1 MSGGMITS
9 DFAMLTAQLLEI
21 LRAHEGMRVFSPRN
35 EAGEV
40 TEHILLPKA
49 SLKLLDAAEEYQKTG
64 DFKKVVSTV
73 EKMDDYDMMIS
84 GRVLQEILVQAGLA
98 EAHHRLRTFKNSVS
112 SEVQG
117 VTNTEDSSVVSFIGT
132 FEKLVQKGIKP
143 ADIREAII
151 NQKIELVLT
160 AHPTEA
166 QRRSALKKHEQML
179 QQMKVHD
186 AKDQLTPGQLAGLY
200 DKIKAIQWSCW
211 RTNTVRRTRPTP
223 EGEARNG
230 MLVIEE
236 TVWKAVPEHY
246 RRLDRCLTRIGASPL
261 PFDASILKMSSW
273 MGGDRDGN
281 PNVTW
286 EVTKKVV
293 TLLRW
298 RVVELY
304 YREVDELLYEL
315 SMDGE
320 VNEEMRAEVEA
331 VSSMWTASAPGS
343 KVCKPDARSG
353 VHWNFHTGVA
363 EDEPYRRLLMAIRR
377 RCWRTKVSMEALY
390 MGKQNDPDFEKEVL
404 TSTEELARPL
414 EIMYRSLIEQ
424 GDEIVA
430 NGRLLDLIR
439 RVRTF
444 GISMACLDVR
454 QESDRHSE
462 VMDTLT
468 SFLGLGKFTEWTEQ
482 ERCDW
487 LVKEIESKRP
497 LLAPD
502 MPMSDIVK
510 EILDTY
516 KIIAELPSEALGAY
530 VISMSRATSDIL
542 TVCLLQKV
550 GGVKKMM
557 RVAPLFET
565 REDLI
570 NAPKVIDAALTVQ
583 WYKDHVQGKQ
593 EVMLGYSDSV
603 KDAGKFASTW
613 ELHRAMEN
621 LLEVGK
627 KHGVQITFFH
637 GRGGSIGRGGGP
649 PNFILQAQPAG
660 SLQNGHLR
668 LTIQGE
674 TIGRHFPSDEVAERT
689 LEQYSTA
696 ILEHTL
702 APPPLPKPEFRAAMQ
717 ELSDL
722 SAEHYQK
729 TVFKSDGEIFVRFFH
744 TFTPTSELGQMNIG
758 SRPAKRRSYGGI
770 DTLRAIPWI
779 FAWTQT
785 RLLLPVWLGNGLA
798 LQKYIDAGKLPL
810 LQQMYEEWPF
820 FRSMLDLI
828 DVELG
833 KSSPMITEHYESK
846 TVQQDA
852 DLKKLGAD
860 LRAGLQQM
868 IDNILKVKGASE
880 LLSQE
885 PNLKAAITMRKPY
898 LDTAHAIQAEV
909 LKRLRSTEGEVPV
922 ELRDAMII
930 TIQGIAAGMQN
941 TG

>member
-1 MSGGMITS
+1 MSGGTITA
-9 DFAMLTAQLLEI
+9 DFAMLTTQLLEI

-35 EAGEV
+35 SSGVME
-40 TEHILLPKA
+40 EHILLPKPA
-49 SLKLLDAAEEYQKTG
+49 LKLLDAAQEYQMKG
-64 DFKKVVSTV
+64 DFKCVLDVV

-98 EAHHRLRTFKNSVS
+98 EAHHRLRTFKTSVS

-132 FEKLVQKGIKP
+132 FQKLVQKGIKP
-143 ADIREAII
+143 DAIREAMI

-186 AKDQLTPGQLAGLY
+186 GKDQLTPGQLVQLY

-246 RRLDRCLTRIGASPL
+246 RRLDRCLKRIGAAEL
-261 PFDASILKMSSW
+261 PFDASLLKMSSW

-298 RVVELY
+298 RIVELY

-315 SMDGE
+315 SMQGE
-320 VNEEMRAEVEA
+320 TNDEMRAEVEA
-331 VSSMWTASAPGS
+331 VSSMWASSAPGS
-343 KVCKPDARSG
+343 KVCRPDARSG

-390 MGKQNDPDFEKEVL
+390 LGKPNDPDFEKEVI
-404 TSTEELARPL
+404 TSVEELARPL
-414 EIMYRSLIEQ
+414 EVMYRSLIES

-468 SFLGLGKFTEWTEQ
+468 SFLDLGKFSEWTEK

-497 LLAPD
+497 LLPED

-516 KIIAELPSEALGAY
+516 KIISELPSEALGAY

-542 TVCLLQKV
+542 AVCLLQKL
-550 GGVKKMM
+550 GGVKQPM

-570 NAPKVIDAALTVQ
+570 NAPKVIDAALSVP
-583 WYKDHVQGKQ
+583 WYKTHVQGKQ

-627 KHGVQITFFH
+627 KHGVAITFFH

-649 PNFILQAQPAG
+649 PNLILLAQPAG

-674 TIGRHFPSDEVAERT
+674 TIGRHFPSCEVAERT

-696 ILEHTL
+696 VLEHTL
-702 APPPLPKPEFRAAMQ
+702 SPPPLPKPEFRAAMQ
-717 ELSDL
+717 ELSDI
-722 SAEHYQK
+722 SAAHYQE
-729 TVFKSDGEIFVRFFH
+729 TVFKSEGEIFVRFFH
-744 TFTPTSELGQMNIG
+744 TFTPTAELGQMNIG

-798 LQKYIDAGKLPL
+798 LQKYIDDGKLPL
-810 LQQMYEEWPF
+810 LQQMYKEWPF

-833 KSSPMITEHYESK
+833 KASPMITEHYESK
-846 TVQQDA
+846 TLQDD
-852 DLKKLGAD
+852 DLKKLGAG

-868 IDNILKVKGASE
+868 IQNILKVKGTTE
-880 LLSQE
+880 LLSGE

-909 LKRLRSTEGEVPV
+909 LKRLRGTEGEVSTD
-922 ELRDAMII
+922 LRDAMVIS
-930 TIQGIAAGMQN
+930 IQGIAAGMQN

>member
-1 MSGGMITS
+1 
-9 DFAMLTAQLLEI
+9 
-21 LRAHEGMRVFSPRN
+21 
-35 EAGEV
+35 
-40 TEHILLPKA
+40 
-49 SLKLLDAAEEYQKTG
+49 
-64 DFKKVVSTV
+64 
-73 EKMDDYDMMIS
+73 
-84 GRVLQEILVQAGLA
+84 
-98 EAHHRLRTFKNSVS
+98 
-112 SEVQG
+112 
-117 VTNTEDSSVVSFIGT
+117 
-132 FEKLVQKGIKP
+132 
-143 ADIREAII
+143 
-151 NQKIELVLT
+151 
-160 AHPTEA
+160 
-166 QRRSALKKHEQML
+166 
-179 QQMKVHD
+179 
-186 AKDQLTPGQLAGLY
+186 
-200 DKIKAIQWSCW
+200 
-211 RTNTVRRTRPTP
+211 
-223 EGEARNG
+223 
-230 MLVIEE
+230 
-236 TVWKAVPEHY
+236 
-246 RRLDRCLTRIGASPL
+246 
-261 PFDASILKMSSW
+261 

-286 EVTKKVV
+286 SVTQKVV

-298 RVVELY
+298 RIVELY

-315 SMDGE
+315 SMTGE
-320 VNEEMRAEVEA
+320 TNEEMMKEVEA
-331 VSSMWTASAPGS
+331 VSSMWPSSDKGS
-343 KVCKPDARSG
+343 KVCRPSEKSG

-363 EDEPYRRLLMAIRR
+363 EDATLQWTPALHETGEARVGVEHGRVQDEPYRRLLMAIRR

-390 MGKQNDPDFEKEVL
+390 LGKQADPEFQKEVI
-404 TSTEELARPL
+404 TSAEDPASAEPPKEARASTLVATPSNLLAMAAQELARPL

-424 GDEIVA
+424 GDELVA

-468 SFLGLGKFTEWTEQ
+468 SFLDLGKFTEWTEQ
-482 ERCDW
+482 QRCEW
-487 LVKEIESKRP
+487 LEIESKRP
-497 LLAPD
+497 LLPDD

-516 KIIAELPSEALGAY
+516 KIISELPSEALGAY

-542 TVCLLQKV
+542 AVCLLQKL

-570 NAPKVIDAALTVQ
+570 NAPKVIDAALSVG
-583 WYKDHVQGKQ
+583 WYKNHVQGKQ

-613 ELHRAMEN
+613 ELHCAMEN

-627 KHGVQITFFH
+627 KHGVAITFFH
-637 GRGGSIGRGGGP
+637 GRGGSIGRGDTGASISAPGP
-649 PNFILQAQPAG
+649 RGAPLAPPAR
-660 SLQNGHLR
+660 QNGHLR

-674 TIGRHFPSDEVAERT
+674 TIGRHFPSCEVAERT

-696 ILEHTL
+696 VLEHTL

-717 ELSDL
+717 AAATERTRSMVQPNRSRCEKELSDV
-722 SAEHYQK
+722 SAAHYQK
-729 TVFKSDGEIFVRFFH
+729 TVFNSEGEIFVRFFH
-744 TFTPTSELGQMNIG
+744 TFTPTSELGQMMLGPDRPPDRQEAGVENIG

-798 LQKYIDAGKLPL
+798 LQKYIDAHEAKN
-810 LQQMYEEWPF
+810 QEWPF

-833 KSSPMITEHYESK
+833 KASPMITEHYESK
-846 TVQQDA
+846 TVQDP
-852 DLKKLGAD
+852 DLKKLGAE
-860 LRAGLQQM
+860 LREGLNQM
-868 IDNILKVKGASE
+868 ITNILKVKGATS
-880 LLSQE
+880 LLSSE
-885 PNLKAAITMRKPY
+885 PNLKMAINMRKPY
-898 LDTAHAIQAEV
+898 LDTTHAIQAEV
-909 LKRLRSTEGEVPV
+909 LKRLRGEEGEVEP

-930 TIQGIAAGMQN
+930 SIQGIAAGMQN